1 MAVKKPAK
9 KPATKKPVK
18 KPAAKKPG
26 KKAAQKVTGPA
37 AYFPS
42 IEKKYGRP
50 IAHWAALIR
59 ERAHETFMQ
68 VVAWLK
74 SEHRLGHGHA
84 TALVAHTL
92 GTAAKKTKKK

>member
-9 KPATKKPVK
+9 KPAAKKPVK
-18 KPAAKKPG
+18 KAAAKK
-26 KKAAQKVTGPA
+26 AAKKVTGPA

-50 IAHWAALIR
+50 IAHWAALIQ
-59 ERAHETFMQ
+59 ERAHQTFMQ

-92 GTAAKKTKKK
+92 GTASKKTKTK